1 MKRAKAKTGGPTFST
16 LTYAVDDR
24 IATITLNRPE
34 RLNAINGAMPGEIRA
49 AVEAANADDAV
60 HVIVLK
66 GAGKAFCAGYDLKE
80 YAEGDKTNVYTQ
92 AMPWDPM
99 VDYKFMKKNTEDF
112 MSLWRSYKPT
122 IAQVHGYAAAG
133 GSDIATCCDFIVM
146 EDRARIGYMPVRVWG
161 CPTPAMWVYRLGAMR
176 AKRMMF
182 TGDLIDGKTA
192 LAWGLATEIAP
203 LAKLDAAVAKLAARM
218 AGVPKNQLMMHKL
231 VINQAIEHMG
241 LEQTQMFA
249 TVFDG
254 ITRHS
259 PEGLWFKRYA
269 EEYGFPAAVEWR
281 DSGRPLPEPGPGNMG
296 EAFMAPPA
304 RGARSQWSRDVT
316 GKRAKAGDKSP
327 SLAKTKKPKKK

>member
-1 MKRAKAKTGGPTFST
+1 MKQVKTKPRGPTFST
-16 LTYAVDDR
+16 LTYAVDER

-122 IAQVHGYAAAG
+122 IAKVHGYAAAG

-146 EDRARIGYMPVRVWG
+146 EDKARIGYMPVRVWG

-192 LAWGLATEIAP
+192 LEWGLATAIAP
-203 LAKLDAAVAKLAARM
+203 LAKLDATVAKLADRM
-218 AGVPKNQLMMHKL
+218 AGVPKN
-231 VINQAIEHMG
+231 
-241 LEQTQMFA
+241 
-249 TVFDG
+249 
-254 ITRHS
+254 
-259 PEGLWFKRYA
+259 
-269 EEYGFPAAVEWR
+269 
-281 DSGRPLPEPGPGNMG
+281 
-296 EAFMAPPA
+296 
-304 RGARSQWSRDVT
+304 
-316 GKRAKAGDKSP
+316 
-327 SLAKTKKPKKK
+327 